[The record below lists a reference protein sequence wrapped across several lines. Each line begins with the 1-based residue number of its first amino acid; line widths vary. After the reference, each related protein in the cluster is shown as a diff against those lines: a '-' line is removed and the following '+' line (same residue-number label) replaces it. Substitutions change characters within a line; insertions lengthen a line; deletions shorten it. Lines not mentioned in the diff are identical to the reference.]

1 MGQGGMV
8 TEDVTGEMMKIIP
21 IGFPSRA
28 EDPGHGELGLDQEE
42 ETDHH
47 LAVELDPDLA
57 EETALGPE
65 EEAAPGLEEEML
77 KDLLTKRKEAQQIL
91 LSSRNFCNLHKGAVE
106 EV

>member
-1 MGQGGMV
+1 M
-8 TEDVTGEMMKIIP
+8 EDVTGEIMKIIP
-21 IGFPSRA
+21 IEFPSRA
-28 EDPGHGELGLDQEE
+28 EDPGHGETGLDQEE

-47 LAVELDPDLA
+47 LAVEVDPDLA

-77 KDLLTKRKEAQQIL
+77 KDLQTRRREAQQIP
-91 LSSRNFCNLHKGAVE
+91 LSSRNCCNLHKEAVE

>member
-1 MGQGGMV
+1 M
-8 TEDVTGEMMKIIP
+8 EDVTGEIMKIIP
-21 IGFPSRA
+21 IEFPSRA
-28 EDPGHGELGLDQEE
+28 EDPGHGEIGLDQEE

-47 LAVELDPDLA
+47 LAVEVDPDLA

-77 KDLLTKRKEAQQIL
+77 KDLQTRRRGAQQIL
-91 LSSRNFCNLHKGAVE
+91 LSSRNCCNLHKEAVE

>member
-1 MGQGGMV
+1 M
-8 TEDVTGEMMKIIP
+8 EDVTGEIMKIIP
-21 IGFPSRA
+21 IEFPSRA
-28 EDPGHGELGLDQEE
+28 EDPGHGETGLDQEE

-47 LAVELDPDLA
+47 LAVEVDPDLA

-77 KDLLTKRKEAQQIL
+77 KDRQTRRREEQQIL
-91 LSSRNFCNLHKGAVE
+91 LSSRNCCNLHKEAVE